1 MHCIIWPGGVS
12 LLRCPQRIS
21 CLELP
26 IHNSQLNK
34 DAQLSWYAVRVT
46 YSRELVLKQYLD
58 DENIEN
64 FIPMHYEYIMKKE
77 RRVRKLVPAIHNLVF
92 VRSTR
97 TRMDEIK
104 TNSGLNVPIRY
115 IMNRETHQPV
125 IIPDAQMR
133 SFILVA
139 GTYDEAVIYVEPDEL
154 KLVKGTKVRITGGI
168 FEGAIGEFVRLRHD
182 RRVVVNIEGVM
193 AVATTFIHSSLVEP
207 IHADW

>member
-1 MHCIIWPGGVS
+1 M
-12 LLRCPQRIS
+12 
-21 CLELP
+21 
-26 IHNSQLNK
+26 NK

-207 IHADW
+207 IHAD